1 MPTKAV
7 ICLVSGRQSEQS
19 VYIKLMRQV

>member
-7 ICLVSGRQSEQS
+7 ICLVSGRQSE
-19 VYIKLMRQV
+19 